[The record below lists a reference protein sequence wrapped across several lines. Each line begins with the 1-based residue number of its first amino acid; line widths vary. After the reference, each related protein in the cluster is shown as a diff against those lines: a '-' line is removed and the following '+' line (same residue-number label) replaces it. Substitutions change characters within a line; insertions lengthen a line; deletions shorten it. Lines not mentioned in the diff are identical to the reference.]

1 MPKSESL
8 NFTQEINTKG
18 VSIATADASNM
29 KTIYTGAGNDAVVKA
44 VTVCSTDTSARTLL
58 FYVNDGTSD
67 FILGGL
73 SIPAGSGTNGGQ
85 PNVDILSVIQG
96 LANDSYGKKILLLNS
111 GSVLKVRS
119 TTTVTA
125 GTQIDILCQIEEY

>member
-18 VSIATADASNM
+18 VTIANSDASNT

-44 VTVCSTDTSARTLL
+44 VTVCSTDSTARTLL
-58 FYVNDGTSD
+58 FFVNDGTSD
-67 FILGGL
+67 FMLGAV
-73 SIPAGSGTNGGQ
+73 SIPAGSGSNGTAS
-85 PNVDILSVIQG
+85 NVDVLSVIQG

-119 TTTVTA
+119 TTTVTTA
-125 GTQIDILCQIEEY
+125 TQVDVLCQIEEY